1 MKKRLIISLTVALII
16 VLLVKAYYLI
26 SKDSAPSQKTEITY
40 TERFVSELKVTLSDA
55 DSAELDECIER
66 CEELLCNNS
75 SADALA
81 LTDTLEALDSKY
93 RYFEEQLE
101 AATILYYY
109 DLSDKKLEDDYLLA
123 TDTWEDVQKR
133 VWDFYNSARADNKVL
148 VSLISDFVDKN
159 YPDRLAYNEEP
170 SQYLHEMTDAQS
182 ELMQYNNNAS
192 YEEAIDPFNK
202 FLYASLRYAQAFG
215 YDNYY
220 EYATDILY
228 KRDYTKYERKLF
240 REYVKEY
247 IVPIYKKYKKKSDDS
262 YAALSSSEK
271 RLSDKYLYASFD
283 EFSENYLFDYF
294 DSLPDEVGR
303 AMREAFEK
311 DRVLIGDKENS
322 YQTANVRNIGDVPV
336 CYFFKDK
343 TDIVTVSHELGH
355 YYAAVMGADNY
366 NVSMDLKEL
375 HSQANTMLMISF
387 LQREIDNEAFDSFCD
402 YFILN
407 EIHGIICSTIKDEFC
422 EKVFTDKYTHYHT
435 IDELNAVMEQ
445 LIDEYGISE
454 ISPEMERQL
463 MTYWNRQAVSNAGYN
478 LSYSVSEMVAF
489 QIYQMSLTDYESAAL
504 CYRGIVEKADKD
516 GGFLIT
522 VLNNKLL
529 SPFDEKAF
537 RIFE

>member
-247 IVPIYKKYKKKSDDS
+247 IVPIYKK
-262 YAALSSSEK
+262 
-271 RLSDKYLYASFD
+271 
-283 EFSENYLFDYF
+283 
-294 DSLPDEVGR
+294 
-303 AMREAFEK
+303 
-311 DRVLIGDKENS
+311 
-322 YQTANVRNIGDVPV
+322 
-336 CYFFKDK
+336 
-343 TDIVTVSHELGH
+343 
-355 YYAAVMGADNY
+355 
-366 NVSMDLKEL
+366 
-375 HSQANTMLMISF
+375 
-387 LQREIDNEAFDSFCD
+387 
-402 YFILN
+402 
-407 EIHGIICSTIKDEFC
+407 
-422 EKVFTDKYTHYHT
+422 
-435 IDELNAVMEQ
+435 
-445 LIDEYGISE
+445 
-454 ISPEMERQL
+454 
-463 MTYWNRQAVSNAGYN
+463 
-478 LSYSVSEMVAF
+478 
-489 QIYQMSLTDYESAAL
+489 
-504 CYRGIVEKADKD
+504 
-516 GGFLIT
+516 
-522 VLNNKLL
+522 
-529 SPFDEKAF
+529 
-537 RIFE
+537 